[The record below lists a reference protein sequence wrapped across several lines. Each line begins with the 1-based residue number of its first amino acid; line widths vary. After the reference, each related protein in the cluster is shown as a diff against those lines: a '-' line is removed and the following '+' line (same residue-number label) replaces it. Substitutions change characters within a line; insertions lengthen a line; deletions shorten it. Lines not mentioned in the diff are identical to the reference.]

1 MEINEAML
9 DRLAV
14 LSKLEFNNEE
24 KVELINDLKGMLTFV
39 NTLQQLN
46 TENVDPLLYITSN
59 KNMLRADEVNSE
71 ISREQALQ
79 NAQLKDDQ
87 FFKVPKVIK
96 KS

>member
-39 NTLQQLN
+39 NTLQHLN

-59 KNMLRADEVNSE
+59 KNMLRADEANSE
-71 ISREQALQ
+71 ISREKALQ